1 LTFGKGF
8 VLVPDPWDDAE
19 ESMGRV
25 ERQARRDQ
33 VEEEAGAE
41 QLRLM
46 SRSLTEVAWEAMQQ
60 GHRIR
65 LTWSGG
71 ETQGVPS
78 AAVDDLVVLPVERG
92 VQAVNLDA
100 VATVEV
106 IDRRASKGSS
116 GDRTLG
122 SFVAFCR
129 MVEGGQVTCHM
140 VGGRSHHG
148 VLVATA
154 TDHLYIRTS
163 TGSDTAAARTQVAAI
178 SVAGDFPFAL

>member
-1 LTFGKGF
+1 
-8 VLVPDPWDDAE
+8 LVPDPWDEAE

-33 VEEEAGAE
+33 VEDEAGAE

-65 LTWSGG
+65 LTWPGG

-78 AAVDDLVVLPVERG
+78 AAVGDLLVLPVERG
-92 VQAVNLDA
+92 VQAVNLEA

-106 IDRRASKGSS
+106 TERRVEPGSS

-140 VGGRSHHG
+140 VGGRSLDG

-163 TGSDTAAARTQVAAI
+163 SGSEIAAARTRVAAL

>member
-1 LTFGKGF
+1 MTFGKGF
-8 VLVPDPWDDAE
+8 VLVADPWDDAE
-19 ESMGRV
+19 ESIGRV

-46 SRSLTEVAWEAMQQ
+46 SRSMTEVVWEAMQQ

-65 LTWSGG
+65 MTWPGG
-71 ETQGVPS
+71 ETQGIPT
-78 AAVDDLVVLPVERG
+78 AAVGDLVVLPAEEG

-100 VATVEV
+100 MATVEV
-106 IDRRASKGSS
+106 IERRAGPGSS

-122 SFVAFCR
+122 SFVALCR
-129 MVEGGQVTCHM
+129 MMEASQVTCHM
-140 VGGRSHHG
+140 VGGRRLDG

-163 TGSDTAAARTQVAAI
+163 SGNEVAAARTRVATL
-178 SVAGDFPFAL
+178 SVADFPFAL

>member
-1 LTFGKGF
+1 L
-8 VLVPDPWDDAE
+8 DDAE
-19 ESMGRV
+19 ESMRSV

-33 VEEEAGAE
+33 VEEEAEAE
-41 QLRLM
+41 RLRLM

-65 LTWSGG
+65 LTWPGG

-78 AAVDDLVVLPVERG
+78 AAVGDLLVFPVEQG

-106 IDRRASKGSS
+106 IERRASKGSS

-122 SFVAFCR
+122 SFVAFSR

-140 VGGRSHHG
+140 IGGRSLDG

-154 TDHLYIRTS
+154 TDHLYIATS
-163 TGSDTAAARTQVAAI
+163 SGSEIAAARNRVAAL